1 MTGEIHRLR
10 DRPGDSEKI
19 TINVG
24 FVDLGHIDL
33 LVREGFYSNRTD
45 FIRTAIRNQLAS
57 HADAVKQSIVRRTL
71 ELGLRRFS
79 RDELEA
85 VKARGGRLNI
95 QVVGLAAID
104 DDVTPELALAT
115 IEFDHRAWRSSRQ
128 QGRQGGALRPHRLID
143 PASLFTNKDPTM
155 NFDFSAAMREAAR
168 LTRAQK
174 LMEATRVIQRA
185 LAGRGLVS
193 GVDAPPETARPIA
206 LPPQASETETAAAV
220 EPPQQRPPAANA
232 RAERATVE
240 ERLSGRTR
248 RPLGEVLTLL
258 RQADLPGFAPHASP
272 AQKLRKAPTV
282 PVPDGAAYLTRTF
295 ACAAGSRDYT
305 LYVPSH
311 TPGRARPLLVMLHG
325 CTQNPD
331 DFALGTGMNRL
342 AEEHGFIV
350 AYPRQPPS
358 ANPAACWNWFHRANQ
373 MRDKGEP
380 GVIAGITRRIMAEF
394 GIDEG
399 HVYVAGLSAGGAMA
413 AIMAATHPEL
423 YAAAGVH
430 SGLAYGSAA
439 DLPSAFAA
447 MRGAPAG
454 PQPRKSRPKRANGRV
469 RTIVFHGASDKTV
482 NPSNAETI
490 LADARA
496 GLPGPAHETQH
507 DGVAGGRAY
516 TQTVIADANGVP
528 LAEHWSIQGLGHA
541 WSGGSP
547 EGSFT
552 DRHGPDAS
560 REMLRFFLA
569 TPTG

>member
-1 MTGEIHRLR
+1 
-10 DRPGDSEKI
+10 
-19 TINVG
+19 
-24 FVDLGHIDL
+24 
-33 LVREGFYSNRTD
+33 
-45 FIRTAIRNQLAS
+45 
-57 HADAVKQSIVRRTL
+57 
-71 ELGLRRFS
+71 
-79 RDELEA
+79 
-85 VKARGGRLNI
+85 
-95 QVVGLAAID
+95 
-104 DDVTPELALAT
+104 
-115 IEFDHRAWRSSRQ
+115 
-128 QGRQGGALRPHRLID
+128 
-143 PASLFTNKDPTM
+143 M

-185 LAGRGLVS
+185 LAGRGAVVPD
-193 GVDAPPETARPIA
+193 VDAPPESARPIA
-206 LPPQASETETAAAV
+206 VPPQASETKAETAAAV
-220 EPPQQRPPAANA
+220 EPPQQRPPAASA
-232 RAERATVE
+232 RAEDAAADDRRA
-240 ERLSGRTR
+240 GRTR

-258 RQADLPGFAPHASP
+258 RQAELPGFAPHASP

-342 AEEHGFIV
+342 AEEHGFLV
-350 AYPRQPPS
+350 AYPRQPAS

-380 GVIAGITRRIMAEF
+380 GVIAGITRKIMAEF

-447 MRGAPAG
+447 MRGASNLAG
-454 PQPRKSRPKRANGRV
+454 PQPGKSRPKRANGRV
-469 RTIVFHGASDKTV
+469 RTIVFHGANDKTV
-482 NPSNAETI
+482 DPSNAEAI
-490 LADARA
+490 LTDARA
-496 GLPGPAHETQH
+496 SLADPAHETRH
-507 DGVAGGRAY
+507 DGIAGGRAY
-516 TQTVIADANGVP
+516 TRTVIADASGVP
-528 LAEHWSIQGLGHA
+528 LAEHWSIEGLGHA

-552 DRHGPDAS
+552 DHRGPDAS

-569 TPTG
+569 TPAG